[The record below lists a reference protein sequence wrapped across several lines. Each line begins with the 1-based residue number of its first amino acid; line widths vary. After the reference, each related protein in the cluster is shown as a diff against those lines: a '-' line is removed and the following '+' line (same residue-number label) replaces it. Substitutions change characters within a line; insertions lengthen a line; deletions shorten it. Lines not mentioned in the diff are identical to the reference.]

1 MNYTIENKGGIN
13 LLHIGDTVRP
23 ATDAEVDLVAQLQRA
38 KDCIRQIRLRLHFVD
53 WPGES
58 MWGEATGHWIPDWRY
73 EAQWIENVL
82 FGTEITAPEK
92 PTDTRKRCEV
102 LFRPQRVYVKPD
114 GGVVFEQRPLRD
126 WPEWARDAMPE
137 GVEGPKPTVQIING
151 DVVGT
156 VSDEQIHV
164 VLMDALHRVA
174 ERNGYPEWAHFGMS
188 ADVFE
193 AYKTWPEDLR
203 ARLSVNDLRRMTGWK
218 PQSQEDHVTDALEES
233 GIIDAHQAME
243 RRVAEAKKRGR
254 PRGVTYSAE
263 HDNFY
268 DADGRGLGMDFYNT
282 WRERRHDFPAYA
294 PKENENG
301 N

>member
-23 ATDAEVDLVAQLQRA
+23 ATDAEVDLVAQLQY
-38 KDCIRQIRLRLHFVD
+38 QIAVNNAYVR
-53 WPGES
+53 
-58 MWGEATGHWIPDWRY
+58 MCEALDRNGVRVL
-73 EAQWIENVL
+73 AQ
-82 FGTEITAPEK
+82 
-92 PTDTRKRCEV
+92 
-102 LFRPQRVYVKPD
+102 PD
-114 GGVVFEQRPLRD
+114 GKTVDIIFDQR
-126 WPEWARDAMPE
+126 A
-137 GVEGPKPTVQIING
+137 TN
-151 DVVGT
+151 
-156 VSDEQIHV
+156 
-164 VLMDALHRVA
+164 
-174 ERNGYPEWAHFGMS
+174 
-188 ADVFE
+188 DVFE

-218 PQSQEDHVTDALEES
+218 PQSQEDHVTDALEEG
-233 GIIDAHQAME
+233 GIIDAYQAMD

-294 PKENENG
+294 PKGNENG